1 MLQQRVLGLQTLAR
15 VIQRAKQGEYT
26 SLVEGSVL
34 GKLLNDGVPLLF
46 RLALDESNNAVMF
59 AAVNAAHSLLVLP
72 VEEVCEE

>member
-59 AAVNAAHSLLVLP
+59 AAVNAVHSLLVLP